1 MVVVRPCRPCPPRAA
16 LAALEPPALDP
27 WPCRLGILLNVYAA
41 LCADAEEE
49 EAGDGK
55 MGKLNGEVLALDSQ
69 HPTPLTRLLKK
80 TVAGLIKA
88 HAAVMSDHV
97 PGQSAP
103 ATGGQQDHDSDE
115 RYSDDD
121 AHNEAASAAGDTSV
135 EDWPG
140 AQAQEGR
147 TRVTPPPDSDDG
159 DDHLVASDVE

>member
-88 HAAVMSDHV
+88 HAAVMSDL
-97 PGQSAP
+97 GQSAP